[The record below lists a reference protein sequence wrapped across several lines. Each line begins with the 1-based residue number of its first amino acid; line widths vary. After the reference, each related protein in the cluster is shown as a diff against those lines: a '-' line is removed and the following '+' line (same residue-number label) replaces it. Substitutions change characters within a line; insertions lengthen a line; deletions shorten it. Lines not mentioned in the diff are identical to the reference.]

1 VDAPTFRL
9 STRGPEVFIA
19 GNARGEDGI
28 SWDPRA
34 AVLREILTESNF
46 SMGQTM
52 ALTLATHR
60 ADPLGY
66 VSLLWNKTAAFFNGY
81 EVPNNVNFYLNR
93 SHLTTLRVGIVSM
106 TFLGPAAL
114 LGLLLALP
122 RRRRLA
128 VPYLLLGAL
137 VGSVVALYILARF
150 RLQALPLLAFFAGY
164 AVDWSAE
171 ACARR
176 RWAPLA
182 LAAMA
187 FALLV
192 TWSWPPTSAFTD
204 LNKNAAIML
213 MHIKTGNFTQARRYR
228 ELQAEAIAT
237 MDPDTLDD
245 SLEWKLAAIEA
256 AFVAFDAASAQPEGS
271 AGHHMR
277 LADGYSA
284 LLPASKRGEK
294 IELSNRAIDNY
305 QRALE
310 LEPDRIG
317 IHHGLGTVYG
327 RNDDSHRALSEF
339 RAELA
344 LHPEHGPSHRDAGLI
359 LFAWNDLLRALV
371 HFDYAII
378 AGNGDARVMAC
389 AARVHIDKTFR
400 DDLLPSGL
408 PAYDEALG
416 WVRADAALRLDSE
429 DPLVQEHAATVYYA
443 RGRSLDDPAW
453 IQKAIDLLVRLR
465 EQQPWREAFITNR
478 IEIFG
483 AALESE
489 GPVTAE
495 DAPLDVSPE
504 R

>member
-1 VDAPTFRL
+1 
-9 STRGPEVFIA
+9 
-19 GNARGEDGI
+19 
-28 SWDPRA
+28 
-34 AVLREILTESNF
+34 
-46 SMGQTM
+46 
-52 ALTLATHR
+52 
-60 ADPLGY
+60 
-66 VSLLWNKTAAFFNGY
+66 
-81 EVPNNVNFYLNR
+81 
-93 SHLTTLRVGIVSM
+93 
-106 TFLGPAAL
+106 
-114 LGLLLALP
+114 
-122 RRRRLA
+122 
-128 VPYLLLGAL
+128 
-137 VGSVVALYILARF
+137 
-150 RLQALPLLAFFAGY
+150 
-164 AVDWSAE
+164 
-171 ACARR
+171 
-176 RWAPLA
+176 
-182 LAAMA
+182 
-187 FALLV
+187 
-192 TWSWPPTSAFTD
+192 
-204 LNKNAAIML
+204 
-213 MHIKTGNFTQARRYR
+213 
-228 ELQAEAIAT
+228 
-237 MDPDTLDD
+237 
-245 SLEWKLAAIEA
+245 
-256 AFVAFDAASAQPEGS
+256 VAFDAASAEPEGS

-305 QRALE
+305 ERALE

-327 RNDDSHRALSEF
+327 RNEDSHRALSEF
-339 RAELA
+339 TAELA

-400 DDLLPSGL
+400 DDVLPSGL

-416 WVRADAALRLDSE
+416 WVRADTALRLDPE